1 MTTEALQPSVH
12 LRLSPAAG
20 EALLQVAIAIAIVIL
35 SVSSFA
41 VSTVFGV
48 AANANLDVNPEV

>member
-20 EALLQVAIAIAIVIL
+20 EALLQVAIVVTAR
-35 SVSSFA
+35 
-41 VSTVFGV
+41 
-48 AANANLDVNPEV
+48 